1 LSEIIYAQ
9 PPTISY
15 QSTITGLS
23 NPLAVVNAGDG
34 SNRLFIVEQ
43 GGLIKVWDGNSTS
56 PFINLGATGANII
69 TYNGERGLLGLA
81 FHPNFD
87 GVNNRYFYV
96 YYADLNSDI
105 TISRFQTMAGN
116 SNIGDPSTGQVIITI
131 PHPGFT
137 NHYGGTLIFGPDG
150 YLYFATGDG
159 GSANDPNNNAQ
170 NGNSLLGKVIRI
182 DVNNTD
188 PPTYPMYA
196 VPADNPYVSDPAV
209 DDRIWALGLRNPF
222 RWSFD
227 RANGNMWIG
236 DVGQGAKEE
245 VDFRPAGS
253 TGHVNYGWHCYEGT
267 IPTPFL
273 DPPCAAP
280 PPDNVFPIFDYDNPN
295 GPNPPS
301 SAVTGG
307 YVYRG
312 TEYAGFIGY
321 YIATD
326 YYSGTVYLIWP
337 NGSGWSSAAQTGLQN
352 GIAGFGEAE
361 NGDLYAASQATGT
374 VYKVAA
380 TGGTPL
386 PVLLT
391 SFSVKHFLKYNELT
405 WSTGFEQGT
414 SRFHIEFGTDGNN
427 FSRAGSIA
435 ASRNSNG
442 SNYSFQHK
450 IMMTTN
456 LYYRL
461 GIEDDNGSIRYSS
474 ILKVA
479 FAAIDSIGVYP
490 SLIRGGILNLTLSG
504 PANKLQLFNSQG
516 QLVYQKELEPISGTL
531 IINLPPLPGGL
542 YFLQVLGREKE
553 TAKVI
558 IE

>member
-1 LSEIIYAQ
+1 
-9 PPTISY
+9 
-15 QSTITGLS
+15 
-23 NPLAVVNAGDG
+23 
-34 SNRLFIVEQ
+34 
-43 GGLIKVWDGNSTS
+43 
-56 PFINLGATGANII
+56 
-69 TYNGERGLLGLA
+69 LGLA

-87 GVNNRYFYV
+87 GVSNRYFYV

-105 TISRFQTMAGN
+105 AISRFQTTMGN
-116 SNIGDPSTGQVIITI
+116 SNTGDPSTGQVIITI

-170 NGNSLLGKVIRI
+170 NGNSLLGKVLRI
-182 DVNNTD
+182 DVNTTN
-188 PPTYPMYA
+188 PPTYPTYA
-196 VPADNPYVSDPAV
+196 VPADNPYISDASV

-253 TGHVNYGWHCYEGT
+253 TGHVNYGWRCYEGS

-273 DPPCAAP
+273 DQPCTSP

-321 YIATD
+321 YMAAD

-337 NGSGWSSAAQTGLQN
+337 NGSSWSSQPQTGLQT

-374 VYKVAA
+374 VYKVVA
-380 TGGTPL
+380 TGGAPL

-391 SFSVKHFLKYNELT
+391 GFSVKHYPSYNELS

-414 SRFHIEFGTDGNN
+414 ARFYVEYGTDGSH

-435 ASRNSNG
+435 ATRSSNG
-442 SNYSFQHK
+442 SNYAFQHQVT
-450 IMMTTN
+450 MTTN

-461 GIEDDNGSIRYSS
+461 AIEDDDGSIRYSKVLRVALTEND
-474 ILKVA
+474 ITIFPNVVRNGVLHLILPQPANNLKV
-479 FAAIDSIGVYP
+479 
-490 SLIRGGILNLTLSG
+490 
-504 PANKLQLFNSQG
+504 FNSKG
-516 QLVYQKELEPISGTL
+516 QLVYKKNLAPVSGTMM
-531 IINLPPLPGGL
+531 ITLPRLPGGI
-542 YFLQVLGREKE
+542 YFVQVLGSEIR

-558 IE
+558 LE